1 MKCRA
6 THTIIPVDV
15 IARLPDSWSADSQ
28 GQETFLRPC
37 AHKQTPNYDIQCS
50 NHHPSLSTLRPKGLN
65 HSKMKWWAIHTNL
78 PLDVVVKL
86 PHPRR
91 GHSQNHETPLAHC
104 ADKPIRNY
112 HIECSNSHPSV
123 STLRPKGF
131 SRSRMKYWAIY
142 TNFPM
147 DAILRPPHPRSGD
160 S

>member
-1 MKCRA
+1 MVSHIYKFTSGCHSQTTPSSAWRKPRPEMFLA
-6 THTIIPVDV
+6 TSSDKKT
-15 IARLPDSWSADSQ
+15 R
-28 GQETFLRPC
+28 
-37 AHKQTPNYDIQCS
+37 NYDIECS
-50 NHHPSLSTLRPKGLN
+50 NHHPPLSTRRRKRLSQ
-65 HSKMKWWAIHTNL
+65 SKMKWWAIYTNI
-78 PLDVVVKL
+78 PVDVIVRL

-142 TNFPM
+142 TNFPR
-147 DAILRPPHPRSGD
+147 DAMLRPPHPRNGD